1 MSDGPTG
8 DATVDAALAALDGLA
23 ARPLAEHPGVL
34 DDVHR
39 VLHEHL
45 ADEPAT
51 PGEARPRP

>member
-8 DATVDAALAALDGLA
+8 DATVDAALAPLGDLA

-34 DDVHR
+34 EDVR
-39 VLHEHL
+39 RALDEHL
-45 ADEPAT
+45 AEEPVA